1 MPMSEIGQGIAPA
14 QRQERP
20 RDRESHPV
28 PVRLTAGSN
37 TKATVRFDVAIT
49 RFPKQRHSSLSIL
62 WPALAAALLA
72 VPDGR
77 TPATAQTT
85 TFSSFRTVDSRR
97 EGGVPAAVVS
107 AIAAEP
113 RTGLLL
119 TAGDDR
125 KIRVYEAWGDR
136 LLFTVPGDEWVHAL
150 DADPTGRWF
159 AAVDGLGTVT
169 LGSLASATS
178 AKRVKV
184 ANSALRAVRFS
195 RDGRSLAVAGFEPT
209 VWILD
214 VATGRVTAKLP
225 AGSTDLRAIA
235 FSPDGKLLAAAG
247 RSGSVRLW
255 TLPDLRP
262 NGDLPLS
269 HRRLR
274 ALAFSPDGKLLA
286 AGGDEGAVIFYDL
299 VNRSSVDRWDL
310 PSGAVTVLTFCGSG
324 RLAAGTTENLI
335 QVYDLASRSN
345 VADLRGHTGTIASL
359 SYLADQDVLASGSF
373 DTTAQFWRLDRGPVV
388 SERPGVLPEPLR

>member
-1 MPMSEIGQGIAPA
+1 MATIRFFR
-14 QRQERP
+14 QRP
-20 RDRESHPV
+20 W
-28 PVRLTAGSN
+28 L
-37 TKATVRFDVAIT
+37 
-49 RFPKQRHSSLSIL
+49 HSLL
-62 WPALAAALLA
+62 FPALAAALPA
-72 VPDGR
+72 VLVA
-77 TPATAQTT
+77 ATWAAAQTAT
-85 TFSSFRTVDSRR
+85 LSSFRTVDSRR

-125 KIRVYEAWGDR
+125 KIRVYEAWGER
-136 LLFTVPGDEWVHAL
+136 LLFTVPGEEWVYAL
-150 DADPTGRWF
+150 DADATGRWF
-159 AAVDGLGTVT
+159 AAADGLGTVT
-169 LGSLASATS
+169 LGNLAAATS

-184 ANSALRAVRFS
+184 ANSALRAVKFS
-195 RDGRSLAVAGFEPT
+195 PDGKFLAVAGFEPT

-214 VATGRVTAKLP
+214 VATGRVAAKLP
-225 AGSTDLRAIA
+225 AGSVDVRAIA
-235 FSPDGKLLAAAG
+235 FSPDGKRLAAAG

-255 TLPDLRP
+255 SLPELRQ

-274 ALAFSPDGKLLA
+274 ALAFSPDGSLLA
-286 AGGDEGAVIFYDL
+286 AGGDEGSVIFYDL
-299 VNRSSVDRWDL
+299 ANRASADRWEL
-310 PSGAVTVLTFCGSG
+310 PSGSVTVLVFCGAD

-335 QVYDLASRSN
+335 LVYDLASRSA
-345 VADLRGHTGTIASL
+345 VAHLRGHTGTIASL
-359 SYLADQDVLASGSF
+359 SYLAEQDVLASGSF